1 MGMWQQLL
9 AVGFGIMLLFM
20 VAPGLKH
27 AIAKSKSAEESHWGT
42 VALLA
47 IVIIAFIML
56 MIYSVQ

>member
-9 AVGFGIMLLFM
+9 ALGFGVMLLFM
-20 VAPGLKH
+20 VAPGLKR
-27 AIAKSKSAEESHWGT
+27 AIAKSKSAEDKHWGT

-47 IVIIAFIML
+47 IVLIAFVLL